1 MPARYRCCLQ
11 QRFCFSIE
19 IHMSYHCIHNRWPVV
34 LKLLMV
40 LAIGC
45 EAAAANPVEAP
56 YQIQPG
62 DVLQVSVWKEP
73 DLQQE
78 VLVRPDG
85 GISFPLAGDL
95 SVSGLSVAQVADAI
109 AEQIKRYIPEPVVTV
124 VTKLIGGNKVYVV
137 GKVNRPG
144 EFQFNRPL
152 DVMQALSMAGG
163 TTPFASLADIR
174 ILRRDG
180 TKQSAVRFDYTDIEN
195 GKALDKNILLR
206 SGDTVV
212 VP

>member
-1 MPARYRCCLQ
+1 MSNNCARIRFNWLWLLVLTSTAVMPL
-11 QRFCFSIE
+11 S
-19 IHMSYHCIHNRWPVV
+19 
-34 LKLLMV
+34 
-40 LAIGC
+40 
-45 EAAAANPVEAP
+45 AASADDGS

-62 DVLQVSVWKEP
+62 DVLQISVWKEP
-73 DLQQE
+73 DLQAE
-78 VLVRPDG
+78 TLVRPDG

-95 SVSGLSVAQVADAI
+95 VVSGLTVAQAGA
-109 AEQIKRYIPEPVVTV
+109 ALTERIKRYIPDPVVTV
-124 VTKLIGGNKVYVV
+124 VTKLIGGNHVYVV

-163 TTPFASLADIR
+163 ATPFASLSDIR
-174 ILRRDG
+174 ILRRENG
-180 TKQSAVRFDYTDIEN
+180 KQTAIKFDYTDIEN
-195 GKALDKNILLR
+195 GKKLDKNIVLN

>member
-1 MPARYRCCLQ
+1 M
-11 QRFCFSIE
+11 
-19 IHMSYHCIHNRWPVV
+19 
-34 LKLLMV
+34 LLTL
-40 LAIGC
+40 LAMMFGIGN
-45 EAAAANPVEAP
+45 AFAVAP
-56 YQIQPG
+56 ESPYLIQPG

-95 SVSGLSVAQVADAI
+95 SVNGLSVAQVADAI
-109 AEQIKRYIPEPVVTV
+109 AEQIKRYIPDPVVTV
-124 VTKLIGGNKVYVV
+124 VTKAIGGNKVYVV

-144 EFQFNRPL
+144 EFQFSRPL

-163 TTPFASLADIR
+163 TTPFASLSDIR
-174 ILRRDG
+174 ILRREG
-180 TKQSAVRFDYTDIEN
+180 GKQLAVRFDYTDIEN